1 MMWFIE
7 DKNLVGF
14 DIFFLKFVFLCIY
27 MYFKVKDVYIYILI
41 EREREVVK
49 ERESFIGKEW

>member
-27 MYFKVKDVYIYILI
+27 MYFKVKDVYIYI
-41 EREREVVK
+41 ERKRER
-49 ERESFIGKEW
+49 GC

>member
-27 MYFKVKDVYIYILI
+27 MYFKVKDVYIYILR
-41 EREREVVK
+41 ERERGVVK
-49 ERESFIGKEW
+49 EREFYW

>member
-27 MYFKVKDVYIYILI
+27 MYFKVKDVYIYILR
-41 EREREVVK
+41 ERERERLLK
-49 ERESFIGKEW
+49 RESFIGKEW

>member
-1 MMWFIE
+1 MWFIE

-27 MYFKVKDVYIYILI
+27 MYFKVKDVYIYILR
-41 EREREVVK
+41 ERERLLKRLVK
-49 ERESFIGKEW
+49 NGNFDKL